1 MSVRLAALGVP
12 RFRVHD
18 LELNENWL
26 PVESVTE
33 KQRSSLVAHVGR
45 YVHVHPGDI
54 EKLGELGL
62 AQERTTVMVDGKP
75 EADKDGK
82 PTGRTE
88 LTGRVVEAK
97 KSTPKPAGGAPD
109 TTGKAGAKKES

>member
-1 MSVRLAALGVP
+1 MSVRIATLGVP

-26 PVESVTE
+26 PVDSVTE
-33 KQRSSLVAHVGR
+33 RQRASLVAHVNR
-45 YVHVHPGDI
+45 YVRVHPADL

-62 AQERTTVMVDGKP
+62 AQERATVLVDGKP

-97 KSTPKPAGGAPD
+97 KSNPKPTGGQPD